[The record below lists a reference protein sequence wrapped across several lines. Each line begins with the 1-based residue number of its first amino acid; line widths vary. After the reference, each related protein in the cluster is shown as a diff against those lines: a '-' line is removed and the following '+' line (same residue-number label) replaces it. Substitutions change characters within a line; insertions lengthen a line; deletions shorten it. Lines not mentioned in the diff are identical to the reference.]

1 MRHAGSLGRGDL
13 ADLLVRQYQRGGTSF
28 WTLFENLL
36 QCSGPAPSGVIRR
49 VSGAD
54 LTAPEPFALLVPA
67 SKIGFLVFVAGTV
80 LVRLHGTLL
89 DLELCHYWYR
99 KLYNTHA
106 TAHI

>member
-1 MRHAGSLGRGDL
+1 VRHAGSLGRGDL

-36 QCSGPAPSGVIRR
+36 QCSPAPSGVIRR

-67 SKIGFLVFVAGTV
+67 SKIGFLVFWHSFGEGCTP
-80 LVRLHGTLL
+80 
-89 DLELCHYWYR
+89 LELCHYWYR

-106 TAHI
+106 RAHI